1 LTWRRLSGAQASPSP
16 SLSPMI
22 VNKTV
27 QRRKVTIL
35 DSDDEDAASEPAAKP
50 VAAAAGFPTAG
61 KRKAQSSS
69 SSSSSS
75 SDSDSDSDSDS
86 SSSSSSDDEALAVK
100 QVRRARGRERAL
112 GSAADGL

>member
-75 SDSDSDSDSDS
+75 SDSDSDSDS